1 MIVTTDQERM
11 DMMVEE
17 AIKKQKQKYR
27 EASKDLHIW
36 HNQALRKDS
45 FWKLLKSYAEAFMA
59 ERGYFQPFVVDDDNR
74 EIITQ
79 MWYYIIGSEQCRWD
93 INKGIFMGGKV
104 GCGKTILMHA
114 FCEVLH
120 FISGRTVEMIPAQEL
135 CQMIAEKGFDGFA
148 SRPLLID
155 EIGRETLE
163 MNAFGN
169 KIHPIKDLLAMRY
182 NRGARTFFTSNFKLG
197 TLSRWR
203 DEKGTLIGYGSD
215 IGDRIGEMTTI
226 VEMPGE
232 SRRPNK
238 EEKTL

>member
-1 MIVTTDQERM
+1 
-11 DMMVEE
+11 
-17 AIKKQKQKYR
+17 
-27 EASKDLHIW
+27 
-36 HNQALRKDS
+36 
-45 FWKLLKSYAEAFMA
+45 MA

-169 KIHPIKDLLAMRY
+169 KIIP
-182 NRGARTFFTSNFKLG
+182 
-197 TLSRWR
+197 SRICWPCA
-203 DEKGTLIGYGSD
+203 
-215 IGDRIGEMTTI
+215 TI
-226 VEMPGE
+226 VVPGRSLHRSSNWE
-232 SRRPNK
+232 HYQDGVMKKGR
-238 EEKTL
+238 